1 MAKLA
6 DIRLNYSKGSLD
18 KEKTPPSPFELFESW
33 MNDAVQNVKIDAN
46 AFTLSTLNTEGFP
59 EGRIVLLKGV
69 TDKIFRFY
77 TNYNSSKG
85 QNIAQNPKVSMTFFW
100 SEEERQVRITGTAE
114 KSDSKISDEY
124 FYSRPKAS
132 QYGAFASA
140 QSSVIPSREEMDNLY
155 NQLLAN
161 ETEVKRPE
169 HWGGYDITPI
179 SIEFWQGRPSRLHDR
194 IKYTLQEGNVWVKER
209 LAP

>member
-18 KEKTPPSPFELFESW
+18 LEKTPTSPFKLFNSW
-33 MNDAVQNVKIDAN
+33 MDEAVNQIKTDAN
-46 AFTLSTLNTEGFP
+46 AFTLCTCSKNGVP
-59 EGRIVLLKGV
+59 DGRIVLLKGI
-69 TDKIFRFY
+69 TDTGFRFY
-77 TNYNSSKG
+77 TNYNSTKG
-85 QNIAQNPKVSMTFFW
+85 QNIAENPNVSMVFFW
-100 SEEERQVRITGTAE
+100 SELERQVRVTGIAK
-114 KSDSKISDEY
+114 KSATEISDEY

-132 QYGAFASA
+132 QFGASVSP
-140 QSSVIPSREEMDNLY
+140 QSTVIESRTDLDNTY
-155 NQLLAN
+155 EQLIADDK
-161 ETEVKRPE
+161 EIKRPE
-169 HWGGYDITPI
+169 HWGGYDIEAT